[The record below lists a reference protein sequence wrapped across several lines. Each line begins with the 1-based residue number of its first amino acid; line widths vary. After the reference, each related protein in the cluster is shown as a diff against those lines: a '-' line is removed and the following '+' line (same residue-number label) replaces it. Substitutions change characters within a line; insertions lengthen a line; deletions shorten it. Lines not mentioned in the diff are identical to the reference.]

1 MSRSVGLT
9 SKLILEKGMS
19 GIDIFVGNYPVI
31 DWELYDLWVEGTEDD
46 HKHIDDVNN
55 VVVGYSEREALTAL
69 KDKIVSGSGAGV
81 QFELLLSDLHD
92 NYR

>member
-1 MSRSVGLT
+1 MIIMMMKML
-9 SKLILEKGMS
+9 
-19 GIDIFVGNYPVI
+19 N
-31 DWELYDLWVEGTEDD
+31 D
-46 HKHIDDVNN
+46 HNDAL
-55 VVVGYSEREALTAL
+55 GYTEREALTAL

>member
-1 MSRSVGLT
+1 
-9 SKLILEKGMS
+9 MS

-31 DWELYDLWVEGTEDD
+31 DWELYDLWVEGIEDD
-46 HKHIDDVNN
+46 HSDDNDINN
-55 VVVGYSEREALTAL
+55 DAGYSEREALTAL